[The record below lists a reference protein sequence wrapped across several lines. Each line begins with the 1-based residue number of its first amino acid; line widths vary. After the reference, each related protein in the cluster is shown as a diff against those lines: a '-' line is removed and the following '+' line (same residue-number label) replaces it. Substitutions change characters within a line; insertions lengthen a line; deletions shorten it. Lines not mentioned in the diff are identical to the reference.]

1 MNDTPLPSI
10 NDFKLT
16 GIILCVIGVICLIM
30 PFIAGAA
37 VVFVIGF
44 SLLLGG
50 VLFVVQ
56 GTRISDTSEK
66 TQHILLGA
74 LMILGGISA
83 LSHPLFGL
91 KILTLIMA
99 IFFIFEGT
107 WKIVMS
113 MAIPADNGRN
123 SVLFS
128 GIISLLLGGLI
139 GMEWPLSGVWAVG
152 TLVGVDF
159 LLTGFFL
166 INLSDKQKSG
176 EESETIETTT
186 TDA

>member
-1 MNDTPLPSI
+1 MNETPLPSI
-10 NDFKLT
+10 KDFKLT
-16 GIILCVIGVICLIM
+16 GIILCVAGAICLIT

-50 VLFVVQ
+50 VLYVVQ
-56 GTRISDTSEK
+56 GISISDAPGK

-83 LSHPLFGL
+83 LSHPLYGL
-91 KILTLIMA
+91 KLLTLVMA

-107 WKIVMS
+107 WKIVMA
-113 MAIPADNGRN
+113 MAIPADSGRN

-139 GMEWPLSGVWAVG
+139 GSEWPLSGTWAVG
-152 TLVGVDF
+152 TLLGVDF

-166 INLSDKQKSG
+166 INLAGTQKPD
-176 EESETIETTT
+176 EPETIETTT